1 MKFFTGVPSG
11 SELSREKLKAQKEVG
26 EEKETERAE
35 EQKEKEEMAFGL
47 QEMTVSF
54 HDRAMVRPFKLFVLL
69 FSSVPFIWSKFVPFT
84 FKNQSLLQTF

>member
-26 EEKETERAE
+26 EDKETERAE
-35 EQKEKEEMAFGL
+35 EQKEKEEMAFGF

-54 HDRAMVRPFKLFVLL
+54 HDRAMVRPFKTLILPL
-69 FSSVPFIWSKFVPFT
+69 SSVPFIWYKFVPFN
-84 FKNQSLLQTF
+84 FENQSSL